1 MCTWAYIVWIDGIAA
16 RAKKVSRICFSSL
29 ICLFVFFAFV
39 LLRFLESASEWS
51 NADFRDSDL
60 KGVRNA
66 LHMSNSE
73 ISSHKPYIKWVWP
86 LEPMTVK
93 WSNYGES
100 LPKMHYV
107 AFIKL
112 MVSQLRCLMNMLNL
126 NDMPLIMI
134 IENAPP
140 KIISKLRLMQMMLNT
155 EENTF
160 FLQKWFYPKVVV
172 FVEPKI
178 STNRLIT
185 PQKWMERIDVH
196 KMTISIDFNVRSV
209 FKCVHDLWINSSM
222 PCLRDWQK
230 RAKNNRVSAT

>member
-1 MCTWAYIVWIDGIAA
+1 MSLSASPSSLLRLRRQIRFRCHCHHLYKVEIKKDKICLCVHTWAYIVWIDGIAA

-140 KIISKLRLMQMMLNT
+140 KIISKLRLMQMMLNIK
-155 EENTF
+155 ENTF
-160 FLQKWFYPKVVV
+160 FCKNGFIQKSWFLL
-172 FVEPKI
+172 
-178 STNRLIT
+178 N
-185 PQKWMERIDVH
+185 QK
-196 KMTISIDFNVRSV
+196 
-209 FKCVHDLWINSSM
+209 
-222 PCLRDWQK
+222 
-230 RAKNNRVSAT
+230 